1 MPANED
7 CEPRMAEPP
16 PEGTKVP
23 TRRFG
28 RTEIQMP
35 VLTCGGMRAQWKWGD
50 DSGMEIGGEIT
61 EECQANFDA
70 VAEKAKGAGC
80 LIWEPREEP
89 YPVGYYCGVRDPD
102 GNAVEFS
109 YGQPLGPGTEDAAP

>member
-70 VAEKAKGAGC
+70 VAEKALEYGINHFETVRRNRRCSRSGC
-80 LIWEPREEP
+80 
-89 YPVGYYCGVRDPD
+89 GSGS
-102 GNAVEFS
+102 GS
-109 YGQPLGPGTEDAAP
+109 G